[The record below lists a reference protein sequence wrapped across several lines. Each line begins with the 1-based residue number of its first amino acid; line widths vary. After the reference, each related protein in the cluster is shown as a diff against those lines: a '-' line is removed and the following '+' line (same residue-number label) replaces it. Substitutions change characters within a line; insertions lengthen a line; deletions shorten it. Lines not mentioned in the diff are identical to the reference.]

1 MLLPL
6 ARADPEDRR
15 PAHTR
20 AFRDLLHLAW
30 FAVAP
35 FPNNKGPLQAAA
47 VLPALSWNNCQDPY
61 DCWAA
66 FQYGKRIPENAFT
79 IEFAG
84 AFICEDRLGRH
95 ATRPD
100 PEAHKKKPGGVLS
113 PPGKS
118 SFLKLPYSGALGFA
132 RANQPA
138 RAFDSGERDAK
149 KSDRRSPIR
158 DRSRGSPR

>member
-1 MLLPL
+1 MVFVNLTRILVTSVVRPVDALPL

-61 DCWAA
+61 GCWAA

-95 ATRPD
+95 TTRPD
-100 PEAHKKKPGGVLS
+100 PEAHKKNR
-113 PPGKS
+113 
-118 SFLKLPYSGALGFA
+118 AGFYP
-132 RANQPA
+132 RPVNH
-138 RAFDSGERDAK
+138 
-149 KSDRRSPIR
+149 RS
-158 DRSRGSPR
+158 